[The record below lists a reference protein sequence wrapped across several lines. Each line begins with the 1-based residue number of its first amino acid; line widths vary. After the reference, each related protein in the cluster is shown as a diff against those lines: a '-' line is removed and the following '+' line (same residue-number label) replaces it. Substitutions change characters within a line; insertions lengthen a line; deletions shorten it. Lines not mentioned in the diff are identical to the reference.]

1 MASMKEVAKLSG
13 VSVATVSRVLNGNA
27 PVTSAK
33 RVRVEAAIKSVDYR
47 PNLLAK
53 GLRKKSGHLIGYVVP
68 EIQAKV
74 FPYYIRYIE
83 EFVRKRGFS
92 MILGNTNDDPK
103 QEQTFIN
110 SLIQRDVDGIIFSR
124 GPREDHPIALPDTK
138 HIPIVVLRTIE
149 HENVPN
155 VGVDNYHAGKL
166 VAEHF
171 LGLGH
176 RKVALIQGPMTLALC
191 RERTRGFTETLRAHG
206 CELLKSMVG
215 EGPFTVNA
223 GAEAT
228 ARIFQTGQP
237 TAIWAHNDDMAFGA
251 VKQLRF
257 MGLAVPQDVS
267 LVGMDNLPIAEFMDP
282 GLTTVMQP
290 YEHLCS
296 KAVEMLFR
304 EIEGEHV
311 EKKSLLLKPKLVVRD
326 STRKL

>member
-27 PVTSAK
+27 PVGLAK
-33 RVRVEAAIKSVDYR
+33 REKVEAAIKSVDYR

-74 FPYYIRYIE
+74 FPNYIRYVE
-83 EFVRKRGFS
+83 EFVREKGFS

-103 QEQTFIN
+103 QEQSFIN
-110 SLIQRDVDGIIFSR
+110 SLIQREVDGIIFSR
-124 GPREDHPIALPDTK
+124 GPREDHPTALPYTK

-166 VAEHF
+166 AAEHL

-176 RKVALIQGPMTLALC
+176 RKIAMIQGPMTLALC
-191 RERTRGFTETLRAHG
+191 RERARGFTETLLAHG
-206 CELLKSMVG
+206 CDLPQVMIG
-215 EGPFTVNA
+215 DGDFTVRA

-228 ARIFQTGQP
+228 ARIVQAEQP

-251 VKQLRF
+251 AKYLRL
-257 MGLAVPQDVS
+257 MGLIVPRDVS
-267 LVGMDNLPIAEFMDP
+267 LVGMDNLLIAEFMEP

-290 YEHLCS
+290 YELLCS

-304 EIEGEHV
+304 EIGGDLIE
-311 EKKSLLLKPKLVVRD
+311 EKSVLLKPKLVIRD